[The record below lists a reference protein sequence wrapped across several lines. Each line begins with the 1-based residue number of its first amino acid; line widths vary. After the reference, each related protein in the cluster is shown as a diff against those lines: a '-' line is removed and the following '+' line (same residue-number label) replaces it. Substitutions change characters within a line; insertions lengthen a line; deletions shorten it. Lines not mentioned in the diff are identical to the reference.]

1 MPTQSESRIHKSI
14 MNAKVNLVFYFLIL
28 GITFFSRKIFLDT
41 LGPQFFGLT
50 GALGNILG
58 FLNLA
63 ELGIGASVS
72 FALYKPLQEGSREAI
87 TDIVSVFGYYYRFV
101 GKIILAIG
109 LGISLFFPYIF
120 RNEGFSL
127 WLIYFTFFSFL
138 ISNLI
143 GYFVN
148 FRQVLLSADQR
159 NYVVT
164 VYSQTA
170 NIIRLAL
177 QIYIAVTLANL
188 YLWVAIELIFGIV
201 YALILNWRIRV
212 TYPWLHATIK
222 RGQSVRKHYPWIL
235 TKTKQIFVHKIKD
248 FVIQQCDQIF
258 IFVFVSLQ
266 TVAYYGNY
274 IMVITKVQQLF
285 NQVLD
290 GMFASVGNLVAE
302 GNPVT
307 IKRVFW
313 ELLCLRYFIG
323 GFVVFSV
330 SQLIQPF
337 IILWLGHQY
346 LLSEL
351 VLTIILINTYI
362 ILTRGVVD
370 MFNNAYGNYADTWSA
385 WAEGIIFIVAT
396 VILGWL
402 YGLPGI
408 LLGKVISQI
417 PIIVIWKPLYLYRQG
432 FHAKI
437 RNYWLGVLRYYA
449 IFAVCFFIAY
459 RLKQFIPF
467 SPYENFSGWIG
478 YSMLLCVGFLM
489 VFIPSLYFFAP
500 GGKSFAQRITIR
512 FKRFK

>member
-41 LGPQFFGLT
+41 LGPQFIGLT

-266 TVAYYGNY
+266 TVAY
-274 IMVITKVQQLF
+274 L
-285 NQVLD
+285 
-290 GMFASVGNLVAE
+290 
-302 GNPVT
+302 
-307 IKRVFW
+307 
-313 ELLCLRYFIG
+313 
-323 GFVVFSV
+323 
-330 SQLIQPF
+330 
-337 IILWLGHQY
+337 
-346 LLSEL
+346 
-351 VLTIILINTYI
+351 
-362 ILTRGVVD
+362 
-370 MFNNAYGNYADTWSA
+370 
-385 WAEGIIFIVAT
+385 
-396 VILGWL
+396 
-402 YGLPGI
+402 
-408 LLGKVISQI
+408 
-417 PIIVIWKPLYLYRQG
+417 
-432 FHAKI
+432 
-437 RNYWLGVLRYYA
+437 
-449 IFAVCFFIAY
+449 
-459 RLKQFIPF
+459 
-467 SPYENFSGWIG
+467 
-478 YSMLLCVGFLM
+478 
-489 VFIPSLYFFAP
+489 
-500 GGKSFAQRITIR
+500 
-512 FKRFK
+512 